1 MMIFFQGK
9 DHVRVIERIDN
20 IQKQLEEL
28 KARHTT
34 LYCNYVMQAT
44 VTDHKTGAM
53 DALKGDHVYTPI

>member
-1 MMIFFQGK
+1 M
-9 DHVRVIERIDN
+9 RVIERIDN